1 MTQQVIGYIF
11 ITVIGILAIFSFA
24 IGIEKMIKIIMGN
37 YILSSI
43 ARASSSAITLLINY
57 INANPS
63 TTFFGIGSTTLANFF
78 TNGKTT
84 IILILYVLLIVLV
97 YKKSKIHISL
107 PMDEA
112 SKKMTQIIFVP
123 LTVISIA
130 LTLQVTLMGMDVA
143 NIQSLSRLSA
153 SISTNPYII
162 MYFSLTP
169 VWILLHG
176 IVTIFLTS
184 ELKVSA
190 ETSLPPL

>member
-11 ITVIGILAIFSFA
+11 IAVIGILAIFSFA

-57 INANPS
+57 INANPDTS
-63 TTFFGIGSTTLANFF
+63 FFGMGSATLANFF

-84 IILILYVLLIVLV
+84 IILILYILLIVLV

-107 PMDEA
+107 PMDDA
-112 SKKMTQIIFVP
+112 SRKMTQIIFVP

-143 NIQSLSRLSA
+143 NIQSLSRLSTA
-153 SISTNPYII
+153 ISTNPYVI

-176 IVTIFLTS
+176 IITVFLTS
-184 ELKVSA
+184 EMKVSA
-190 ETSLPPL
+190 QSSLPPL

>member
-11 ITVIGILAIFSFA
+11 IAVIGILAIFSFA

-57 INANPS
+57 INANPDTS
-63 TTFFGIGSTTLANFF
+63 FFGMWSATLANFF

-84 IILILYVLLIVLV
+84 IILILYILLIVLV

-107 PMDEA
+107 PMDDA
-112 SKKMTQIIFVP
+112 SRKMTQIIFVP

-143 NIQSLSRLSA
+143 NIQSLSRLSTA
-153 SISTNPYII
+153 ISTNPYVI

-176 IVTIFLTS
+176 IITVFLTS
-184 ELKVSA
+184 EMKVSA
-190 ETSLPPL
+190 QSSLPPL